1 MENKTN
7 LYKKL
12 FQVKL
17 EIGKLLKNEVN
28 PFFKSKYFDVNQLIE
43 HVDPLLHKNNLLLLQ
58 PLKDNK
64 VISTITDID
73 SGESVTSEIELP
85 VFQDPQK
92 TGSAI
97 TYYRRYSL
105 QSLLGLQAED
115 DDGNKATQNVQE
127 KHRITQW
134 LQDKEFQEAISSTDI
149 KYLKEFGV
157 QWNTA
162 PKGMKTQYKEAIR
175 EKIKE
180 LKKQIK

>member
-1 MENKTN
+1 MENKTSI
-7 LYKKL
+7 YKKL

-17 EIGKLLKNEVN
+17 EIGKLIKNEIN
-28 PFFKSKYFDVNQLIE
+28 PFFQSKYFDVNQLIE
-43 HVDPLLHKNNLLLLQ
+43 HVEPLLHKNNLLLMQ
-58 PLKDNK
+58 PIKDNK

-97 TYYRRYSL
+97 TYYRRYTL

-115 DDGNKATQNVQE
+115 DDGNKTIQSAQN
-127 KHRITQW
+127 KPKITQW
-134 LQDKEFQEAISSTDI
+134 LTEKEFQEAIRSTDI
-149 KYLKEFGV
+149 KFLREFGV
-157 QWNTA
+157 QWNTP
-162 PKGMKTQYKEAIR
+162 PKGLKAQYKDAIR

-180 LKKQIK
+180 LKNR

>member
-1 MENKTN
+1 MGNGIN

-17 EIGKLLKNEVN
+17 EIGKLLKNEIN

-43 HVDPLLHKNNLLLLQ
+43 HVEPLLHKNNLLLLQ

-73 SGESVTSEIELP
+73 TGESVTSEIELP
-85 VFQDPQK
+85 DFQDPQK

-97 TYYRRYSL
+97 TYYRRYTL

-115 DDGNKATQNVQE
+115 DDGNKATQNAKE
-127 KHRITQW
+127 SRITQW
-134 LQDKEFQEAISSTDI
+134 LSDKEFQEAINSTDI
-149 KYLKEFGV
+149 KFLKEFGIR
-157 QWNTA
+157 WNTA
-162 PKGMKTQYKEAIR
+162 PKGMKMQYKEAIR

-180 LKKQIK
+180 LKNK